1 MLIPNK
7 RQIDI
12 CDGICQW
19 WRGQWVYFILETK
32 LYSFTLLPTM
42 LCFFQPCKH
51 FVITLSK
58 LYQKNTHLLCYRIII
73 LNFHFTCGLPGNYS
87 LFMLYSL
94 FLLQLFFHLSRERVF
109 SEERSRFYAAEI
121 VLAVKYL
128 HDNKVVYRDLKVINI
143 INSCVL
149 TVGHS
154 RGLSVSSLTP
164 D

>member
-1 MLIPNK
+1 
-7 RQIDI
+7 
-12 CDGICQW
+12 
-19 WRGQWVYFILETK
+19 
-32 LYSFTLLPTM
+32 
-42 LCFFQPCKH
+42 
-51 FVITLSK
+51 
-58 LYQKNTHLLCYRIII
+58 
-73 LNFHFTCGLPGNYS
+73 
-87 LFMLYSL
+87 MLYSL

-164 D
+164 DWAPPPPWLGSLCWVLSEDTVYSECLSLPKSHEVQYTETGTLVWPDRKTGEDAVLKIKSEIKSLPKGRLYDNDVSRI